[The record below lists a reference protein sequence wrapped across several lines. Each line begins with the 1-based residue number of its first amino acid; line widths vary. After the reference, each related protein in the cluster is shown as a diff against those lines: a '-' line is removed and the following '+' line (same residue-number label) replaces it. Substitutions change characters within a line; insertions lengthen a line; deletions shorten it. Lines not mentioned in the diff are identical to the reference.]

1 MKKLYTIILLSIFI
15 FTTNFKVAE
24 NIDMHNMQ
32 IRTIQCYPNPAT
44 SFINFEFATN
54 TEKQN
59 YTLAIYSFIGNKMS
73 EVSVTTSKIVLT
85 LETYQRGLY
94 VFQLK
99 NKAGQIIE
107 SGKFQVV
114 K

>member
-1 MKKLYTIILLSIFI
+1 MKKLYTIILLSFFAFATSFI
-15 FTTNFKVAE
+15 VA
-24 NIDMHNMQ
+24 NKNDINDVQ
-32 IRTIQCYPNPAT
+32 IRTVQCYPNPAT
-44 SFINFEFATN
+44 SFVNFEFAAN

-59 YTLAIYSFIGNKMS
+59 YTLAIYSFIGNKIS
-73 EVSVTTSKIVLT
+73 ESAITTSKITVT
-85 LETYQRGLY
+85 LENYQRGLY

-99 NKAGQIIE
+99 NKVGQIIE

>member
-1 MKKLYTIILLSIFI
+1 MKKLYTIILVSFFTLATSFI
-15 FTTNFKVAE
+15 AAGTNDVT
-24 NIDMHNMQ
+24 DMQ
-32 IRTIQCYPNPAT
+32 VRTVQCYPNPAT
-44 SFINFEFATN
+44 SFVNFEFAAN

-59 YTLAIYSFIGNKMS
+59 YTLAIYSFIGNKIA
-73 EVSVTTSKIVLT
+73 ETAVTTSKITIT

-99 NKAGQIIE
+99 NKANQIIE

>member
-1 MKKLYTIILLSIFI
+1 MKKLYTIILVSTFMLATSFI
-15 FTTNFKVAE
+15 VPGSNDI
-24 NIDMHNMQ
+24 NDIQ
-32 IRTIQCYPNPAT
+32 LRTVQCYPNPAT
-44 SFINFEFATN
+44 SFVNFEFAAN

-59 YTLAIYSFIGNKMS
+59 YTLAIYSFIGNKIS
-73 EVSVTTSKIVLT
+73 ESAVTTSKIIIT
-85 LETYQRGLY
+85 LENYQRGLY

-99 NKAGQIIE
+99 NKANQIIE

>member
-1 MKKLYTIILLSIFI
+1 MKKLYTLFLLSIFI

-24 NIDMHNMQ
+24 NIDIDDAQ
-32 IRTIQCYPNPAT
+32 PRTVQYYPNPAT
-44 SFINFEFATN
+44 SFINFEFAAN

-73 EVSVTTSKIVLT
+73 ETSVTTSKMLVT
-85 LETYQRGLY
+85 LEANQRGLY

-107 SGKFQVV
+107 SGKFQVI